1 MKILNVIDS
10 LTQVGGA
17 EQALVNL
24 LPALQA
30 RGLEC
35 EVAVLWPP
43 YTLAADLE
51 KNGIKVHR
59 LDIPHRWAVI
69 KGTLKLAELLKKIN
83 FDIIHA
89 HLFFA
94 EFYTALTYPIAPSPR
109 RVISFHNLAYDTH
122 PADTTWK
129 KIRKQMQSFL
139 LRYGTHSQIGVSN
152 AVAEHYSAHLNLE
165 NVKVI
170 HNAFPILNLPDE
182 QEKARANYGITP
194 NEFVMIMP
202 GRLSP
207 EKNHNILLQALTI
220 LKQRNLRPHLLII
233 GDGPLRDSLHNKI
246 VQEQLLEQVIL
257 HHGIPNHEL
266 KAIMQVADVLVM
278 PSISEGFGLVHAEA
292 MSVSTPVI
300 ATRVGGVTDLIEDG
314 ISGLLF
320 PSGDAVSLADKI
332 AQLMTNPKLRES
344 LGQDGRKR
352 IETCFSVDV
361 IANKYVD
368 YYNNLIRNIK
378 CVE

>member
-1 MKILNVIDS
+1 MKILNIIES

-24 LPALQA
+24 LPALRA

-59 LDIPHRWAVI
+59 LDIPYRWAVI
-69 KGTLKLAELLKKIN
+69 KGTLKLAELLKKRN

-94 EFYTALTYPIAPSPR
+94 EFYTALTYPIVPSPR

-122 PADTTWK
+122 PADTIWK
-129 KIRKQMQSFL
+129 KFRKQMQSFL
-139 LRYGTHSQIGVSN
+139 LRYGTNSQIGVSA
-152 AVAEHYSAHLNLE
+152 AVAKHYSAHLNLE

-170 HNAFPILNLPDE
+170 HNAFPINDV
-182 QEKARANYGITP
+182 QQQIKQDQVQARYGIAP

-220 LKQRNLRPHLLII
+220 LKQRNLYPHLFIV
-233 GDGPLRDSLHNKI
+233 GDGPLRDSLYKKI
-246 VQEQLLEQVIL
+246 IKEQLLEQVIL
-257 HHGIPNHEL
+257 HEAISHEEL
-266 KAIMQVADVLVM
+266 LSLIHAVDISVIT
-278 PSISEGFGLVHAEA
+278 STSEGFPLAPAEA
-292 MSVSTPVI
+292 MALAKPVI

-314 ISGLLF
+314 VSGLLV
-320 PSGDAVSLADKI
+320 PSEDAVSLADKI
-332 AQLMTNPKLRES
+332 AQLMTNPKLREL
-344 LGQDGRKR
+344 LGQGGRKR

-361 IANKYVD
+361 IANRYVD
-368 YYNNLIRNIK
+368 YYKYIIN
-378 CVE
+378 

>member
-1 MKILNVIDS
+1 MKILNIIES
-10 LTQVGGA
+10 LGQVGGA
-17 EQALVNL
+17 EQALLNL
-24 LPALQA
+24 LPELQA

-43 YTLAADLE
+43 YTLAADFE
-51 KNGIKVHR
+51 KKGIKVHR

-69 KGTLKLAELLKKIN
+69 KGTLKLAELLKKRN

-94 EFYTALTYPIAPSPR
+94 EFYTALTYPIVPSPR
-109 RVISFHNLAYDTH
+109 RVVSFHNLAYDTH
-122 PADTTWK
+122 PADTIWK
-129 KIRKQMQSFL
+129 KFRKQMQSFL
-139 LRYGTHSQIGVSN
+139 LRYGTHSQLGVST
-152 AVAEHYSAHLNLE
+152 AVAEHYSAHLNLQ

-182 QEKARANYGITP
+182 QEKVRARYGIAP

-257 HHGIPNHEL
+257 H
-266 KAIMQVADVLVM
+266 KAIPHEELLSLVH
-278 PSISEGFGLVHAEA
+278 SLDISVITSTSEGFPLAPAEA
-292 MSVSTPVI
+292 MALAKPVI
-300 ATRVGGVTDLIEDG
+300 ATNVGGVTDLIENG
-314 ISGLLF
+314 VSGLLI

-332 AQLMTNPKLRES
+332 AQLMKNTKLRER
-344 LGQDGRKR
+344 LGQAGRKR

-361 IANKYVD
+361 IAKRYME
-368 YYNNLIRNIK
+368 YYIPS
-378 CVE
+378 

>member
-1 MKILNVIDS
+1 MKILNIIES
-10 LTQVGGA
+10 LAQLGGA
-17 EQALVNL
+17 QQALVNL
-24 LPALQA
+24 LPALRA
-30 RGLEC
+30 HGLEC

-51 KNGIKVHR
+51 KNGIKVHL
-59 LDIPHRWAVI
+59 LDIPHRWAAI
-69 KGTLKLAELLKKIN
+69 KGTIKLAELLKKRN

-94 EFYTALTYPIAPSPR
+94 EFYTALTYPIVPSPR
-109 RVISFHNLAYDTH
+109 RVISFHNLAYNTH
-122 PADTTWK
+122 PTDTIWK
-129 KIRKQMQSFL
+129 KFRKQMQSFL
-139 LRYGTHSQIGVSN
+139 LRYGTDSQIGVSN
-152 AVAEHYSAHLNLE
+152 AVAEHYSAHLNLP

-182 QEKARANYGITP
+182 QEKVRSRYAIAP

-220 LKQRNLRPHLLII
+220 LKQRNLRPRLLIV
-233 GDGPLRDSLHNKI
+233 GDGPLRDSIHNKI
-246 VQEQLLEQVIL
+246 VQEQLVEQVIL
-257 HHGIPNHEL
+257 HKTIPHEEL
-266 KAIMQVADVLVM
+266 ISLVHAIDISVIT
-278 PSISEGFGLVHAEA
+278 STSEGFPLAPAEA
-292 MSVSTPVI
+292 MALAKPVI
-300 ATRVGGVTDLIEDG
+300 ATNVGGVTDLIEDG
-314 ISGLLF
+314 VSGLLV

-332 AQLMTNPKLRES
+332 AQLMTNPKLGEQF
-344 LGQDGRKR
+344 GQAGRKK

-368 YYNNLIRNIK
+368 FYTNLIRNSK

>member
-43 YTLAADLE
+43 YTLATELE

-59 LDIPHRWAVI
+59 LDIPNRWAVI
-69 KGTLKLAELLKKIN
+69 KGSIKLAELLKKKK

-94 EFYTALTYPIAPSPR
+94 EFYTALTYPIVSSPR
-109 RVISFHNLAYDTH
+109 RVVSFHNLAYDTD
-122 PADTTWK
+122 PADTNWK

-139 LRYGTHSQIGVSN
+139 LRYGTNSQIGVST
-152 AVAEHYSAHLNLE
+152 AVAEHYSANLNLQ

-170 HNAFPILNLPDE
+170 HNAFPIQNLACEDKKIRE
-182 QEKARANYGITP
+182 HYAIAD
-194 NEFVMIMP
+194 NEFIIIMP

-207 EKNHNILLQALTI
+207 EKNHKILLQALTI
-220 LKQRNLRPHLLII
+220 IKQKKLYPRLLIV
-233 GDGPLRDSLHNKI
+233 GDGPLRDSIQKKI
-246 VQEQLLEQVIL
+246 VKAQLSEQVIL

-292 MSVSTPVI
+292 MSVSTSVI
-300 ATRVGGVTDLIEDG
+300 ATRVGGVIDLIEDG

-320 PSGDAVSLADKI
+320 PSGDAASLADKI
-332 AQLMTNPKLRES
+332 AQLMTNPKLREQ
-344 LGQDGRKR
+344 LGQYGRKR

-368 YYNNLIRNIK
+368 YYNNIIRNIK

>member
-1 MKILNVIDS
+1 MKILNIIES

-24 LPALQA
+24 LPALRA

-59 LDIPHRWAVI
+59 LDIPYRWAVI
-69 KGTLKLAELLKKIN
+69 KGTIKLVELLKKRN

-94 EFYTALTYPIAPSPR
+94 EFYTALTNPIVSSPR
-109 RVISFHNLAYDTH
+109 RVVSFHNLAYDIHLT
-122 PADTTWK
+122 DTIWK
-129 KIRKQMQSFL
+129 KFRKQMHSLL
-139 LRYGTHSQIGVSN
+139 LRYYTHSQIGVST
-152 AVAEHYSAHLNLE
+152 AVAEHYSTYLNLQ

-170 HNAFPILNLPDE
+170 HNAFPINDVQQKIKPD
-182 QEKARANYGITP
+182 QVRARYGIAP

-207 EKNHNILLQALTI
+207 EKNHNILLQALAI
-220 LKQRNLRPHLLII
+220 LKSNNLYPRLLIV
-233 GDGPLRDSLHNKI
+233 GDGPLLDSLHKK
-246 VQEQLLEQVIL
+246 VVKEQLLEQVIL
-257 HHGIPNHEL
+257 HHGIPNQEL
-266 KAIMQVADVLVM
+266 KRIMQVADVLVM

-300 ATRVGGVTDLIEDG
+300 ATSVGGVTDLIEDG
-314 ISGLLF
+314 TSGLLV
-320 PSGDAVSLADKI
+320 PSGDATSLADKI
-332 AQLMTNPKLRES
+332 AQIMTNTKLRER
-344 LGQDGRKR
+344 LGQAGHQR

-361 IANKYVD
+361 IANRYVN
-368 YYNNLIRNIK
+368 YYTSLIKSQN
-378 CVE
+378 